1 MLHKLTAFT
10 LLFMF
15 MGCSSGPTVPTS
27 IQGRITLQKR
37 PINGGTIVFTPDN
50 LRGTVGQTAGGE
62 IFSDGSYTVNP
73 LPGKDS
79 ITPGWYKVSFLSNGL
94 SPKFSAPESSGQV
107 KQIIAN
113 QVNKI
118 DFNLE

>member
-10 LLFMF
+10 LLFILI
-15 MGCSSGPTVPTS
+15 GCSPGPTVPTS
-27 IQGRITLQKR
+27 IQGKITLQKR
-37 PINGGTIVFTPDN
+37 PLSGGTIVFTPDM
-50 LRGTVGQTAGGE
+50 LRGTVGNPAAGE

-79 ITPGWYKVSFLSNGL
+79 ITPGWYQVSFLSNGL
-94 SPKFSAPESSGQV
+94 SNKFSTPDLSGQV
-107 KQIIAN
+107 RQIIAN